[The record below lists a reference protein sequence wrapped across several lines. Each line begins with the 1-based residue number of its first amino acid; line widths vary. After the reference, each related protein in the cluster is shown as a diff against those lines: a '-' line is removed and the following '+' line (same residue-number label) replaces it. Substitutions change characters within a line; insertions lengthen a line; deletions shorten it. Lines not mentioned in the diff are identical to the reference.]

1 MALVK
6 ILWKFTV
13 KVSEGFA
20 PSNILDV
27 KFSTKN
33 CFSYWF
39 IYIIECILYVWE
51 NCDYPMVKSML
62 ILEYVYLFL
71 TIGAA
76 CSSGYY
82 SLGGN
87 TACIP
92 CPGGYQCSSASS
104 NPVLCTAG
112 NYANNGSTSCTP
124 CAAGY
129 YCPTDGLSEPLT
141 CPTGYY
147 QTSTG
152 QTSCTQ
158 CAQGKTRSGSHYV
171 LFSEIITR

>member
-1 MALVK
+1 M
-6 ILWKFTV
+6 
-13 KVSEGFA
+13 
-20 PSNILDV
+20 SNFPTRIVFLTDL
-27 KFSTKN
+27 
-33 CFSYWF
+33 F
-39 IYIIECILYVWE
+39 ISLNVYCMFERIVMIQ
-51 NCDYPMVKSML
+51 MVKSL
-62 ILEYVYLFL
+62 LSLEYVYLFL